1 MGERE
6 KATLIYLEDC
16 MLLSRKNYASWK
28 EVQHEYYKK
37 YITNLELMTCEEI
50 IHFFEMDFGDE
61 EHWPFSKKRIVE
73 FFENNELVIQSE
85 Q

>member
-37 YITNLELMTCEEI
+37 YITNLAPMTCEEI

>member
-37 YITNLELMTCEEI
+37 YITNLEPMTCEEI

-61 EHWPFSKKRIVE
+61 ELLLRTKNEKKSQKE
-73 FFENNELVIQSE
+73 
-85 Q
+85 

>member
-28 EVQHEYYKK
+28 EVQ
-37 YITNLELMTCEEI
+37 LSL
-50 IHFFEMDFGDE
+50 IH
-61 EHWPFSKKRIVE
+61 I
-73 FFENNELVIQSE
+73 SE
-85 Q
+85 PTRRS

>member
-1 MGERE
+1 
-6 KATLIYLEDC
+6 
-16 MLLSRKNYASWK
+16 
-28 EVQHEYYKK
+28 
-37 YITNLELMTCEEI
+37 MTCEEI

>member
-1 MGERE
+1 MHGRAR
-6 KATLIYLEDC
+6 KSYPYIFRRLYAIHI
-16 MLLSRKNYASWK
+16 KNYASWK

-37 YITNLELMTCEEI
+37 YITNLEPMTCEEI

-73 FFENNELVIQSE
+73 FF
-85 Q
+85 

>member
-28 EVQHEYYKK
+28 EVQQYYKK
-37 YITNLELMTCEEI
+37 YITNLEPMTCEEI